1 MCRNRVRKTK
11 AHLKFNLVRSAKGFF
26 RYIIR
31 ERKTREDVGSR
42 WNGVGDLVT
51 KDMEQAEV
59 FSAALS
65 LVFTAR
71 VLPSGMPGPQRLAGK
86 S

>member
-31 ERKTREDVGSR
+31 ERKTREGVGSW

-51 KDMEQAEV
+51 KDVEQAV
-59 FSAALS
+59 FSAAIS